1 MLAYIPYMDPMG
13 NASKKMSECL
23 IDRKPKEIL
32 HGPGLCGAS
41 HPKVAGSPGGSS
53 AEQGARG

>member
-1 MLAYIPYMDPMG
+1 
-13 NASKKMSECL
+13 MSECL